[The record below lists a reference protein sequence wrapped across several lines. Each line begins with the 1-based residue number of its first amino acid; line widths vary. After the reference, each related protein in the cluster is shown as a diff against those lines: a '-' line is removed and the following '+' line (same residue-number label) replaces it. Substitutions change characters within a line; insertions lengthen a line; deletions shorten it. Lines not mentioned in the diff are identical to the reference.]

1 MKLSIITI
9 NWNNAD
15 GLQKTIQSIVS
26 QTYKDFEYVIIDGC
40 SKDRSV
46 EIIQHFAK
54 QFPINWVSEPDKGI
68 YNAMNKGITRASGEY
83 LHFLNSG
90 DILFDNQVV
99 EKMVSQLAANNQP
112 DILIGK
118 LHKHLIDGTLF
129 PNPINRN
136 FSFLRFYSN
145 SINHPAT
152 YIKKE
157 LFLKYGLYDESL
169 KIVSDWKW
177 FMQAII
183 FGGEKPVYVDMN
195 VTLFDMT
202 GISESVESKEK
213 IQEERQKVLKKLIPE
228 VYLRDYERYS
238 NEIYMMRRINRHPW
252 VFKLVWFV
260 ERCLFKLEKR
270 QNKKK
275 SIQSW
280 D

>member
-15 GLQKTIQSIVS
+15 GLQKTIQSVVS
-26 QTYKDFEYVIIDGC
+26 QSSKDFEYVIIDGG
-40 SKDRSV
+40 SKDHSV
-46 EIIQHFAK
+46 EIIQHFAN

-99 EKMVSQLAANNQP
+99 EKMVAQLAANNQP
-112 DILIGK
+112 EILIGR
-118 LHKHLIDGTLF
+118 LHKQMLDGAIY
-129 PNPINRN
+129 PNPIQSN

-157 LFLKYGLYDESL
+157 LFLQYGLYDESL

-177 FMQAII
+177 FMQVIAFHGVKPTITDVDVAI
-183 FGGEKPVYVDMN
+183 
-195 VTLFDMT
+195 FDMT
-202 GISESVESKEK
+202 GISETNIELREN
-213 IQEERQKVLKKLIPE
+213 ERRKVLNEIVPPC
-228 VYLRDYERYS
+228 YLKDYDRYAHD
-238 NEIYMMRRINRHPW
+238 IYMMQRLRRHRW
-252 VFKLVWFV
+252 AFRLVRFI
-260 ERCLFKLEKR
+260 ERCLFKIEKAR
-270 QNKKK
+270 R
-275 SIQSW
+275 
-280 D
+280 

>member
-118 LHKHLIDGTLF
+118 LHKHLTDGTLF

-177 FMQAII
+177 FMQVVAFHDIKPAITD
-183 FGGEKPVYVDMN
+183 VD
-195 VTLFDMT
+195 VAIFDMT
-202 GISESVESKEK
+202 GISETNIELRES
-213 IQEERQKVLKKLIPE
+213 ERRKVLTDIVPSC
-228 VYLRDYERYS
+228 YLQDYDHYS
-238 NEIYMMRRINRHPW
+238 TDIYMMQRLHRHPW
-252 VFKLVWFV
+252 AFKMVRFL
-260 ERCLFKLEKR
+260 ERCLFKYEKKIL
-270 QNKKK
+270 KK
-275 SIQSW
+275 
-280 D
+280 